1 MKMLKNKKGFLLPM
15 AAIFIVIMVI
25 IGMGILY
32 LGTLERL
39 GAKKRLNREKA
50 FYLAEAG
57 AYRAYAHLR
66 ADRNWQPETEPLSLG
81 DGTFLVEREDT
92 EDRKINIV
100 STGTVKGIDE
110 KVQLTLSS
118 GAGNSWAQGLFGSI
132 RIRMSNSALIAGYDS
147 STDPRGNVQLSNAEA
162 GSKLLIELSNNCT
175 IYGNAS
181 VTEAG
186 SINLY
191 NNSKITGQQNTD
203 TVFDP
208 PLDNLPD
215 VVIPSDLAALP
226 YPVKGDPRIKLI
238 SGQDSDWTLSGG
250 TLNVSNNVELEISG
264 GDYRFSNI
272 YSSNNTII
280 RFTGNT
286 RIYVE
291 NQINISN
298 NSKWDIQGSMTI
310 YLGTNS
316 NFLVSN
322 NAKIGKT
329 QGSDI
334 FPVLPQNLRI
344 YSAST
349 RSDAVSF
356 SNNSKVAGLLYVP
369 RGRIDMNNNGGFLGG
384 IIANIIDL
392 SNNAKV
398 LYDINLN
405 NIEIPD
411 DPGGS
416 GTGRVRIIRWTKPE
430 WVNRL
435 Q

>member
-1 MKMLKNKKGFLLPM
+1 MKMLKNRKGFLLPM

-92 EDRKINIV
+92 EDGKINIV

-132 RIRMSNSALIAGYDS
+132 RIRMSNNAKIAGYDS

-191 NNSKITGQQNTD
+191 NNSRITGQQNTD

-226 YPVKGDPRIKLI
+226 YPVKGDPRIRII
-238 SGQDSDWTLSGG
+238 SGNNNFWTLSGG

-322 NAKIGKT
+322 NAKVGKT

-356 SNNSKVAGLLYVP
+356 SNNSKIAGLLYVP